1 MNDDAVLFAVDIQ
14 FPDWGDRVANIPFV
28 NATIYHHGHTVGWV
42 YASNLKVTPQEKRIS
57 LYEVFHVAN
66 SDAMARLLIDAAS
79 SRRVAVNAQAKIA
92 LSGFGKYLPVADV
105 SRNLDVVLPP
115 PPNVNV
121 TACDV
126 VGPVVDMRRGGI
138 TAQANLKLG
147 LPAFAS
153 ANVSPIWL
161 DFSYHGIV
169 IAAAEVG
176 PVSIYA
182 SGVGDLPVKVN
193 VRQIET
199 SAHEA
204 ALADMAIKASS
215 GEGFELAVSGADPS
229 RYDTA
234 PLWLRRALRNITIPV
249 RSDMFQLP
257 HDVSLP
263 IEDIVKSVAVD
274 KLYGYWSA
282 KDSFNPWA
290 GVSAQV
296 SIDIPNTTAAD
307 VKFEIESLVPNIQ
320 LLDED
325 QLPFATVDIPTTPI
339 RVMQTGE
346 LQFVAS
352 CDYDRI
358 GLSVIPGREL
368 QFTRAMKRALSDRHV
383 AIGVDGTLNVS
394 MTTSIGQIHIEALP
408 IATNIDWKFDRLE
421 VAGGDSEMSNNK
433 LAEIS
438 VTRIH
443 VLDTTRDQIKLEIDI
458 GVENPFT
465 YGAFIS
471 DMALE
476 VNYAGLHI
484 ATVGV
489 KELSLSQGTNDVTVY
504 VDFNNYPGDPRQ
516 RMLFLEASSGKNVT
530 LEISGFPNCTTIS
543 PLEESLRGF
552 SQKFTIDTSQLGSHS
567 SSPGIF
573 TGKFPKVLREVV
585 FHIFTMSA
593 EATVVNPVSGA
604 SVWIQTID
612 AIGYYEDDIPL
623 GVLEY
628 DFTDKQPS
636 RQGQSNGLLL
646 PYNQAIT
653 TPRLPITANETSIG
667 WDVVRRAI
675 GGTLDVSVFTNIQMQ
690 VGNAP
695 LNFTIMGRNAPVKIR
710 L

>member
-1 MNDDAVLFAVDIQ
+1 
-14 FPDWGDRVANIPFV
+14 
-28 NATIYHHGHTVGWV
+28 
-42 YASNLKVTPQEKRIS
+42 
-57 LYEVFHVAN
+57 
-66 SDAMARLLIDAAS
+66 
-79 SRRVAVNAQAKIA
+79 
-92 LSGFGKYLPVADV
+92 
-105 SRNLDVVLPP
+105 
-115 PPNVNV
+115 
-121 TACDV
+121 
-126 VGPVVDMRRGGI
+126 
-138 TAQANLKLG
+138 
-147 LPAFAS
+147 
-153 ANVSPIWL
+153 
-161 DFSYHGIV
+161 
-169 IAAAEVG
+169 
-176 PVSIYA
+176 
-182 SGVGDLPVKVN
+182 
-193 VRQIET
+193 
-199 SAHEA
+199 
-204 ALADMAIKASS
+204 
-215 GEGFELAVSGADPS
+215 
-229 RYDTA
+229 
-234 PLWLRRALRNITIPV
+234 
-249 RSDMFQLP
+249 
-257 HDVSLP
+257 
-263 IEDIVKSVAVD
+263 
-274 KLYGYWSA
+274 
-282 KDSFNPWA
+282 
-290 GVSAQV
+290 
-296 SIDIPNTTAAD
+296 
-307 VKFEIESLVPNIQ
+307 
-320 LLDED
+320 
-325 QLPFATVDIPTTPI
+325 
-339 RVMQTGE
+339 
-346 LQFVAS
+346 
-352 CDYDRI
+352 
-358 GLSVIPGREL
+358 
-368 QFTRAMKRALSDRHV
+368 
-383 AIGVDGTLNVS
+383 
-394 MTTSIGQIHIEALP
+394 
-408 IATNIDWKFDRLE
+408 
-421 VAGGDSEMSNNK
+421 MSNNK

-628 DFTDKQPS
+628 DFTDKQPR

>member
-1 MNDDAVLFAVDIQ
+1 
-14 FPDWGDRVANIPFV
+14 
-28 NATIYHHGHTVGWV
+28 
-42 YASNLKVTPQEKRIS
+42 
-57 LYEVFHVAN
+57 
-66 SDAMARLLIDAAS
+66 
-79 SRRVAVNAQAKIA
+79 
-92 LSGFGKYLPVADV
+92 
-105 SRNLDVVLPP
+105 
-115 PPNVNV
+115 
-121 TACDV
+121 
-126 VGPVVDMRRGGI
+126 
-138 TAQANLKLG
+138 
-147 LPAFAS
+147 
-153 ANVSPIWL
+153 
-161 DFSYHGIV
+161 
-169 IAAAEVG
+169 
-176 PVSIYA
+176 
-182 SGVGDLPVKVN
+182 
-193 VRQIET
+193 
-199 SAHEA
+199 
-204 ALADMAIKASS
+204 
-215 GEGFELAVSGADPS
+215 
-229 RYDTA
+229 
-234 PLWLRRALRNITIPV
+234 
-249 RSDMFQLP
+249 MFQLP
-257 HDVSLP
+257 RDVSLP

-489 KELSLSQGTNDVTVY
+489 KELSLLQGTNNVTVY

-612 AIGYYEDDIPL
+612 AIGYYENDIPL

-628 DFTDKQPS
+628 DFTDKQPR

-695 LNFTIMGRNAPVKIR
+695 LNFMIMGRNAPVKIR